1 MRYSF
6 IQENLTSVILCASLL
21 IPMGVVQY
29 YLYTQEP
36 SDARVPQFSAVE
48 ASLESQRRLV
58 VPITIVTA
66 ASGNHMC
73 ALEAYLYHLNDVLN
87 GLNTSPVQEVSRR
100 VAREQRAIRYVDT
113 SPDMAVIRRR
123 VKKKKIPAAH
133 QKSGKSHG
141 NLQGAKKEKRQEGS
155 GAGNYSS
162 IVYEIRPKVVVYNLG
177 MGPTKRKRRTFRALV
192 EAGYMDEVYDFEFD
206 RYPAFWA
213 LGTETRGEYGWKA
226 GIIDEV
232 SQRFLGTQPSSS
244 SLFEKRDMS
253 HHTKARIELIDNEAV
268 KTVQEDLGEVELQ
281 PVATGDIQD
290 EEGTLSEEDNE
301 ALNELEEQ
309 ELELGE
315 EEETEQGVQEQNT
328 VEQQPQQGTPQIQQ
342 PQQTDTK
349 STEKTISEPTQEPS
363 PSPSSPPT
371 PHEPGIVLWLDAGDR
386 ISVEF
391 LRWLPSFMLR
401 HGLWTPQSQDAL
413 WTWTHPGMLAYFHDT
428 LDRFP
433 RNETNCNGAALAL
446 DVRNATVREGIL
458 REWVDCAKTK
468 ECIAPEGSSRANH
481 RQDQAA
487 LTYLVKTMGYT
498 DVCVG
503 FPEVYS
509 VQINQD
515 KFCKEDIAENTDR

>member
-6 IQENLTSVILCASLL
+6 IQENLTPVILCASLL
-21 IPMGVVQY
+21 IPTGVLQY
-29 YLYTQEP
+29 YLYTLES
-36 SDARVPQFSAVE
+36 SDARVPRFSAVE

-66 ASGNHMC
+66 ASANHIC
-73 ALEAYLYHLNDVLN
+73 SLEAFLYHLNDVLN
-87 GLNTSPVQEVSRR
+87 GLDTSPVQEVSRR
-100 VAREQRAIRYVDT
+100 VAREQRAIQYVDT

-123 VKKKKIPAAH
+123 VKKKKISAAH
-133 QKSGKSHG
+133 RKSGKSHG
-141 NLQGAKKEKRQEGS
+141 SLQGVKSEKRREGS
-155 GAGNYSS
+155 GTGGHSS
-162 IVYEIRPKVVVYNLG
+162 IVYEIRPKVVVYSLG
-177 MGPTKRKRRTFRALV
+177 MGPTKRKRRIFRALV
-192 EAGYMDEVYDFEFD
+192 EAGYMDEVYDFDFD

-244 SLFEKRDMS
+244 SLFEKRDTS
-253 HHTKARIELIDNEAV
+253 HHTKARIELIGNEAV
-268 KTVQEDLGEVELQ
+268 KTVQEDLEEVELQ
-281 PVATGDIQD
+281 PQAAGDSQD
-290 EEGTLSEEDNE
+290 DEGTLSEEDNE

-309 ELELGE
+309 ELEQRE
-315 EEETEQGVQEQNT
+315 EEETEQGIQEQNT
-328 VEQQPQQGTPQIQQ
+328 IEQQLQQGTPQFQQ
-342 PQQTDTK
+342 PQQTDTT
-349 STEKTISEPTQEPS
+349 STEKTM
-363 PSPSSPPT
+363 PSSLPT
-371 PHEPGIVLWLDAGDR
+371 PHEPGIVLWLDSGDR
-386 ISVEF
+386 ISVEL

-428 LDRFP
+428 LDRFS
-433 RNETNCNGAALAL
+433 RNETNCNGAAFAL

-458 REWVDCAKTK
+458 RKWVDCAKTK

-509 VQINQD
+509 VQVNQD
-515 KFCKEDIAENTDR
+515 KFCKEDIAENVDRVIPRI